1 MTDPTPDAPMHD
13 SAPGP
18 DGPSTSQDS
27 WLALFFLRVVAPLT
41 LIVVA
46 VSCAGAGIM
55 LRPRASK
62 AEVAVAAT
70 TVEVLEAQ
78 TTESTA
84 QLYANGVVEA
94 SQRITLLPEVS
105 GRITWVSDA
114 AIPGGFL
121 AKGDVLARID
131 SRDYSLAVEQ
141 AKAQVRQSELELQLE
156 RGRGEVA
163 RKEWALLR
171 SDTQPENAP
180 LALRGPQLAATE
192 QALASAE
199 ANLQKAE
206 IALSRTR
213 LVAPFDS
220 LVLDESVDLGQVVS
234 PGAPLAT
241 LIGTDRFWVTVS
253 LPVDELAAV
262 VLPHGDRPGSAA
274 LVRQDLGSGT
284 AVVRRGQVEQLKAQL
299 DPQTRT
305 AQLVVAIDR
314 PLEDDAGGL
323 PLLPGAYVDVILE
336 GRTLQD
342 VVRMPRTALHEGK
355 HVWVVDAS
363 DAGDVLARREVEIG
377 WKEQDE
383 LLITDGL
390 THGDRIVVSPLS
402 LPIVGMPVDVLGTN
416 EGEARR
422 D

>member
-1 MTDPTPDAPMHD
+1 MTDPTTDAPTQA
-13 SAPGP
+13 SVTGS
-18 DGPSTSQDS
+18 DGSTTSQES
-27 WLALFFLRVVAPLT
+27 WFALFFLRVVAPLT
-41 LIVVA
+41 LIAVA
-46 VSCAGAGIM
+46 LSCAGAGIM

-62 AEVAVAAT
+62 ADVAVVAT
-70 TVEVLEAQ
+70 PVEVLEAR

-84 QLYANGVVEA
+84 QIYANGVVEA

-121 AKGDVLARID
+121 SKGDVLARID

-171 SDTQPENAP
+171 PDTQADHSP

-220 LVLDESVDLGQVVS
+220 VVLDESVDVGQVVS

-241 LIGTDRFWVTVS
+241 LIGTERFWVTVS
-253 LPVDELAAV
+253 LPVDELGAV
-262 VLPHGDRPGSAA
+262 VLPDGDRPGSAA

-314 PLEDDAGGL
+314 PLEDASGGL

-336 GRTLQD
+336 GRTLHD

-355 HVWVVDAS
+355 HVWVVDPS
-363 DAGDVLARREVEIG
+363 DAGDVLARREVKIG
-377 WKEQDE
+377 WKERDE

-402 LPIVGMPVDVLGTN
+402 LPIEGMPVDVLGGN